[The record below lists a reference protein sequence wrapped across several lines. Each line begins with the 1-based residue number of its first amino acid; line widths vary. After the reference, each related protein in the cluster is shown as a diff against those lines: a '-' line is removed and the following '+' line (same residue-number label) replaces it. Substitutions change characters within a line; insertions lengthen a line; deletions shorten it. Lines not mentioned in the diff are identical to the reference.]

1 MKKSVKNPKIPKNA
15 KITKIAR
22 IAKIRE
28 IEEILFIFQN
38 SKIVK
43 FIKIPKIAKI
53 AKNRNRNSSKGKIQF
68 ISRFKKKCKLNNDGK
83 NFRKTIRERKNA
95 LRAAV
100 VKVWKNV
107 HEPHL
112 HQYSCLSPFCSF
124 AAAMLKLQL
133 WKLNELR
140 FVSKARD
147 FWRAL

>member
-1 MKKSVKNPKIPKNA
+1 MKKKKFPKIQKKPQKLQESQKFEKITIKRKNPVY
-15 KITKIAR
+15 
-22 IAKIRE
+22 
-28 IEEILFIFQN
+28 L
-38 SKIVK
+38 
-43 FIKIPKIAKI
+43 
-53 AKNRNRNSSKGKIQF
+53 
-68 ISRFKKKCKLNNDGK
+68 FKKSKLNIDGK
-83 NFRKTIRERKNA
+83 NSRKTIRERKKA

-124 AAAMLKLQL
+124 PPAMLKLQL

>member
-1 MKKSVKNPKIPKNA
+1 MQISQ
-15 KITKIAR
+15 KIA
-22 IAKIRE
+22 
-28 IEEILFIFQN
+28 
-38 SKIVK
+38 
-43 FIKIPKIAKI
+43 IKTHQKEK
-53 AKNRNRNSSKGKIQF
+53 SSL
-68 ISRFKKKCKLNNDGK
+68 ISRFKKCKLNNDGK
-83 NFRKTIRERKNA
+83 NSRKTIRERKKA